1 MNRYEKIKEKYN
13 KLRNEIESLIDIEMK
28 SHSTYT
34 LQKKGIGSNT
44 YKFLKDPDLRDRL
57 GTETILRIYEK
68 MIEGE

>member
-28 SHSTYT
+28 SRSTYT

-44 YKFLKDPDLRDRL
+44 YKFLKDTDLRDRL
-57 GTETILRIYEK
+57 GTETILRIIKK